1 MTTDENEIVS
11 IKVILVEAEADA
23 LAQLCKRFGH
33 DDAERF
39 SSSFDGEKERDAM
52 IDGMGVLRR
61 ALAKAGFAPR

>member
-1 MTTDENEIVS
+1 MTSNQNEIVS
-11 IKVILVEAEADA
+11 ITFILNESEADA

-33 DDAERF
+33 DDVERF
-39 SSSFDGEKERDAM
+39 SNSFDGGKERDAM